1 MGGLRKLRRKSR
13 KGQYEVEPLRQD
25 GTLPFRKMSEV
36 LLDFAEPFLD
46 TLADEQFE
54 AGIYFAAI
62 CWNTSF
68 LPEKKQHE
76 MLRSLINE
84 LGKSDKL
91 ARFDVEDCARMLLER
106 KKIFFA
112 DEKRMVLNYK
122 VVEEKD
128 SNRLL
133 VMSAFTKD

>member
-1 MGGLRKLRRKSR
+1 
-13 KGQYEVEPLRQD
+13 
-25 GTLPFRKMSEV
+25 
-36 LLDFAEPFLD
+36 
-46 TLADEQFE
+46 
-54 AGIYFAAI
+54 
-62 CWNTSF
+62 
-68 LPEKKQHE
+68 

-112 DEKRMVLNYK
+112 DEKRMVLSYK